1 MVVAAGVAGV
11 RSAGA
16 GLGTCLL
23 GLGLSV
29 EDVLLGSAKGGFNF
43 LDGGFDA
50 GDVLSLVGVFQLG
63 NGCFNCGFLVGG
75 NLVAE
80 FVELLFG
87 LEDDGVGLVDG
98 VDALFFPWRR
108 QRRWLRLLPSCA

>member
-1 MVVAAGVAGV
+1 MRPQGSHSLITIYGEVSLLNFFEVNVGYMVVAAGVAGV
-11 RSAGA
+11 RGAGA

-80 FVELLFG
+80 FVELL
-87 LEDDGVGLVDG
+87 LS
-98 VDALFFPWRR
+98 R
-108 QRRWLRLLPSCA
+108 